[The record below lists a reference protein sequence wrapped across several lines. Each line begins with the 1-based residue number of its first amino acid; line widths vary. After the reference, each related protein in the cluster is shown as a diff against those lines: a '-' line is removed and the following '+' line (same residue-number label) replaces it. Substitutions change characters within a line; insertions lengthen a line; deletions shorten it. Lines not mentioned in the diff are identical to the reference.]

1 MSEKNFKD
9 SLKNGIT
16 NFNKGN
22 FAESEIIF
30 LNLLQKYPK
39 NFDLYTYLIPSLISQ
54 NKLGEAQKYSKNFYR
69 QSSDFREI
77 STIYLGIINLK
88 LGSVEESINFFLESK
103 KINPKNYHTL
113 LNLGIA
119 YHQLKDN
126 KNAVKYTLE
135 SIEINENNSLAYQNL
150 ASFLEDENE
159 LVKAMWYL
167 EKALKI
173 NNKDFDS
180 LHALSLLQLLTLN
193 YKNGLIN
200 FEKRFLTT
208 HQISRYT
215 HLNKLSPGTD
225 IKGKKILVWHEQGMG
240 DTIQFSRLA
249 NNLFDLGGVIT
260 LEVQKPLEK
269 FLSNQFNFKVSSR
282 IEDQHFDFQIPLL
295 SLLSYFDLDPKKIPK
310 FQNHFKSDEKKFLL
324 WKSKLPM
331 AKDKLNIGL
340 SISGNKKHKKEY
352 RRNIPLEKFIPF
364 TNQFRIFLIQKE
376 ITKEESSIIEQNK
389 EIFFLGDDPD
399 WEDFTDTSAIVENMD
414 FIISIDTS
422 LIHLSGSMNKK
433 SYLLL
438 SSPPDWRWGYDMHNE
453 LNWYDS
459 VHIIRQKF
467 SGNWD
472 DVIEKLNSILK
483 EINL

>member
-1 MSEKNFKD
+1 MNKKNFKN
-9 SLKNGIT
+9 SLKNRNT

-54 NKLGEAQKYSKNFYR
+54 NKLGEAQKYSKNFYK

-310 FQNHFKSDEKKFLL
+310 FQNHFKSD
-324 WKSKLPM
+324 
-331 AKDKLNIGL
+331 
-340 SISGNKKHKKEY
+340 
-352 RRNIPLEKFIPF
+352 
-364 TNQFRIFLIQKE
+364 
-376 ITKEESSIIEQNK
+376 
-389 EIFFLGDDPD
+389 
-399 WEDFTDTSAIVENMD
+399 
-414 FIISIDTS
+414 
-422 LIHLSGSMNKK
+422 
-433 SYLLL
+433 
-438 SSPPDWRWGYDMHNE
+438 
-453 LNWYDS
+453 
-459 VHIIRQKF
+459 
-467 SGNWD
+467 
-472 DVIEKLNSILK
+472 
-483 EINL
+483 

>member
-1 MSEKNFKD
+1 MNEKDFKE
-9 SLKNGIT
+9 SLKNGLA

-22 FAESEIIF
+22 FSESEIIF

-39 NFDLYTYLIPSLISQ
+39 NFNLYTYLIPLLISQ
-54 NKLGEAQKYSKNFYR
+54 NKLGEAQKYSKNFYN

-88 LGSVEESINFFLESK
+88 LGSVEESISFFLESK

-119 YHQLKDN
+119 YHQLRDN
-126 KNAVKYTLE
+126 KSAIKYTLE

-159 LVKAMWYL
+159 LDKAMDCL
-167 EKALKI
+167 EKALKL
-173 NNKDFDS
+173 NDKDFDC
-180 LHALSLLQLLTLN
+180 LHVLSLLQLLTLN

-200 FEKRFLTT
+200 FEKRFLTS
-208 HQISRYT
+208 HQISRYS
-215 HLNKLSPGTD
+215 HIKKLYPGAD

-249 NNLFDLGGVIT
+249 NNLFNSGGVIT

-269 FLSNQFNFKVSSR
+269 FLSNQFNFKVSNN

-295 SLLSYFDLDPKKIPK
+295 SLLSYFDINPKNIPK
-310 FQNHFKSDEKKFLL
+310 FENYFKSDEKKFLF
-324 WKSKLPM
+324 WKTKLPIV
-331 AKDKLNIGL
+331 KDKLNIGL

-364 TNQFRIFLIQKE
+364 TDQFRIFLIQKE
-376 ITKEESSIIEQNK
+376 ITKEESSIINQNQ
-389 EIFFLGDDPD
+389 EIFFLGDDPN

-414 FIISIDTS
+414 FIVSIDTS
-422 LIHLSGSMNKK
+422 LIHLAGSMNKK

-438 SSPPDWRWGYDMHNE
+438 SNPPDWRWGYDAHNE
-453 LNWYDS
+453 LNWYDN

-472 DVIEKLNSILK
+472 NVIEKLNLILK
-483 EINL
+483 EIYL